1 MFHRPVL
8 TRVMLQEV
16 FESLAARSK
25 FTGRSE
31 SHLGR
36 SAAQKLL
43 KQVTQTL
50 PQVSPGSDPGDET
63 SGPKVFA
70 APSPGVIERMVMS

>member
-1 MFHRPVL
+1 
-8 TRVMLQEV
+8 MLQEV

-43 KQVTQTL
+43 KQVTQAL
-50 PQVSPGSDPGDET
+50 
-63 SGPKVFA
+63 
-70 APSPGVIERMVMS
+70 PGVYPDQTRAMKQVAP